1 MSRANAILILYHG
14 ESITA
19 DTAAALNLVLLQYG
33 VIQTPD
39 DAIIKHFD
47 ADSIAK
53 LLTKEEI
60 KNICIDGE
68 NSVRFVQLSTNENE
82 NEAIRSAITLIGTMF
97 AESLKE
103 GMETGNFSK
112 FATDLIL
119 NSEDVRVANAIEII
133 ATHHGKVSKALL
145 TKYRMKG
152 GALETVRDIYGT
164 LPRFH

>member
-1 MSRANAILILYHG
+1 MSSANAILILYHG
-14 ESITA
+14 ESITT
-19 DTAAALNLVLLQYG
+19 DIAAALNLVLSQYG
-33 VIQTPD
+33 VIQTSS

-60 KNICIDGE
+60 KNICKDNKDI
-68 NSVRFVQLSTNENE
+68 VRFIQLSTNENE
-82 NEAIRSAITLIGTMF
+82 SKAVRNAIILIGTMF

-103 GMETGNFSK
+103 GLETGNFSK

-119 NSEDVRVANAIEII
+119 NSEDIRVANAIEII
-133 ATHHGKVSKALL
+133 ATHHGEASKALL

-164 LPRFH
+164 LPKFH